1 MLIESIGLAD
11 PAPIIH
17 TLISDPIVS
26 ERFTLDGI
34 VTTVDAVHGL
44 GQFDDHEE
52 SIKQAAVADR
62 IVMIKCDLAD
72 DEGIKSL
79 DARLAGLNPAAAVL
93 RALHGDLHPDQLF
106 NAGLYDPANKSQ
118 GVQRWLRDEAYGDDD
133 HQHGHDVNRHGGENL
148 S

>member
-1 MLIESIGLAD
+1 MLIKSIGLAD

-17 TLISDPIVS
+17 TLISDPILS

-34 VTTVDAVHGL
+34 VTTVDSVHGL

-62 IVMIKCDLAD
+62 IVMTKCDLAD

-93 RALHGDLHPDQLF
+93 RALHGDLQPD
-106 NAGLYDPANKSQ
+106 
-118 GVQRWLRDEAYGDDD
+118 
-133 HQHGHDVNRHGGENL
+133 
-148 S
+148 